1 MIYKH
6 KSIIKRVSL
15 VVLLLAL
22 WAPLHAQDEG
32 DDIMSDESEGV
43 DEHTVDNAQ
52 VLINRYQMGNG
63 LRLVDKNGNHLT
75 LSALVQASAQTNHY
89 DDISGNYNRFRIR
102 RARVRLDGT
111 SLHARLRY
119 RLGLDMVKGSETDA
133 DGAGSMLQDAWI
145 AYRPWGDNRLQ
156 FSFGQRATPT
166 DNIELSISS
175 HALSFAERSKIT
187 SMFSTIR
194 EVGFFVESSHHVGHT
209 KGVIRPSLAITDGD
223 GPISGGKR
231 YGGLK
236 YGGRI
241 NYLPLGTFRNY
252 GQSREGDMAYEFT
265 PKLCLGVAYS
275 YNMGTS
281 DRRGGR
287 SSGDILYLDAKD
299 RYRLPD
305 MSKLVADTERG
316 VFSWLRMSTMTVTGE
331 WWSPAHATMKRWE
344 SRALILPG
352 FCPTVILPVSVK
364 VPRLTMDTVL
374 S

>member
-6 KSIIKRVSL
+6 KSIIKRASL

-22 WAPLHAQDEG
+22 WSPLHAQDEG
-32 DDIMSDESEGV
+32 DDILSDESEEV

-63 LRLVDKNGNHLT
+63 LRLVDKNGNHLA
-75 LSALVQASAQTNHY
+75 LSALVQASAQTSHY

-102 RARVRLDGT
+102 RVRVRLDGT

-133 DGAGSMLQDAWI
+133 EGAGSMLQDAWI

-194 EVGFFVESSHHVGHT
+194 EVGFFA
-209 KGVIRPSLAITDGD
+209 SLAITDGD

-236 YGGRI
+236 
-241 NYLPLGTFRNY
+241 
-252 GQSREGDMAYEFT
+252 
-265 PKLCLGVAYS
+265 
-275 YNMGTS
+275 
-281 DRRGGR
+281 
-287 SSGDILYLDAKD
+287 
-299 RYRLPD
+299 
-305 MSKLVADTERG
+305 
-316 VFSWLRMSTMTVTGE
+316 
-331 WWSPAHATMKRWE
+331 
-344 SRALILPG
+344 
-352 FCPTVILPVSVK
+352 
-364 VPRLTMDTVL
+364 
-374 S
+374 